1 MRSMGLTAGSIAR
14 AVAATPSPAPHK
26 IRVLHIIHSMQMGG
40 MERVVADL
48 IRVSDHTRFDMHV
61 LGLQKLG
68 PNADRVADCASL
80 HRAVRLS
87 RWSLIWPRELAAQ
100 IREIRPDV
108 VHTHGQIWYKA
119 TLAARLAGVPRIVHT
134 DHGRP
139 PGPEPWTLRMME
151 RRAARR
157 VNAIVAVSQSLADQ
171 LATGYGAASRL
182 CVVING
188 VDTELHAPRADDG
201 SVHAEFGVS
210 SGTPLIG
217 SIGRIDPIKGYD
229 VMIDAFARL
238 LARWGGG
245 PVPVLVIVG
254 YGTEYDVLRAH
265 ADRIGIA
272 SQIRWLGWREDV
284 ARLHAAFTIFTQ
296 SSRSEGTSLSLL
308 EAMSAGLCPVVTDVG
323 GNAHVLGPE
332 LRHRLVPSESP
343 EELSEAWRSALLN
356 PKHRAEDAAC
366 ARRRI
371 ESEFDLH
378 AMVDAYENLYVQAE
392 PSIRIVGNA

>member
-1 MRSMGLTAGSIAR
+1 
-14 AVAATPSPAPHK
+14 
-26 IRVLHIIHSMQMGG
+26 MQMGG

-48 IRVSDHTRFDMHV
+48 IRVSDRTRFDMHV

-68 PNADRVADCASL
+68 PNADRVADCAVL
-80 HRAVRLS
+80 HQAVPLT
-87 RWSLIWPRELAAQ
+87 RWSLIWPRELASQ
-100 IREIRPDV
+100 IRDIRPDV

-119 TLAARLAGVPRIVHT
+119 TLAARLAGVSKIVHT

-157 VNAIVAVSQSLADQ
+157 VNVIVAVSQPLADQ
-171 LATGYGAASRL
+171 LADSYGVDSRL

-188 VDTELHAPRADDG
+188 VDTELHAPRSDDG
-201 SVHAEFGVS
+201 SVHAELGVS
-210 SGTPLIG
+210 PGTPLIG

-229 VMIDAFARL
+229 VMIDAFANL
-238 LARWGGG
+238 LARWGGA
-245 PVPVLVIVG
+245 PAPVLVLVG
-254 YGTEYDVLRAH
+254 YGTEYEVLRAH
-265 ADRIGIA
+265 AERIGIA

-323 GNAHVLGPE
+323 GNAHVLGPA

-343 EELSEAWRSALLN
+343 EALSDAWRSALIN
-356 PKHRAEDAAC
+356 SKRRADDAGA

-371 ESEFDLH
+371 ENEFGLRR
-378 AMVDAYENLYVQAE
+378 MVRAYENLYVQRE
-392 PSIRIVGNA
+392 QSMDVVGNA